1 MMNALRSATKRMF
14 DKEIACNN
22 EFLKPSDDRGSQSQR
37 RNADGDLVPHVMPAR
52 AQALARRLN
61 IGRGSSSSHTV
72 GKKDRV
78 DMVVVDAD
86 DEEAGTVQ
94 DAFQE
99 LFYRTL
105 QELGELSGVVL
116 PSVSQESTVACN
128 MDLD

>member
-86 DEEAGTVQ
+86 DEENVLWLAEGKNIQVLDLICCGQ
-94 DAFQE
+94 MVNMM
-99 LFYRTL
+99 
-105 QELGELSGVVL
+105 GLS
-116 PSVSQESTVACN
+116 
-128 MDLD
+128 